1 MHPVLRATGVADFAA
16 LGPAGEAIQFAW
28 PLIRPDSAVGAVA
41 AEIHCQSHGQSLQAI
56 HEYDQ
61 PSVIMEDIH

>member
-1 MHPVLRATGVADFAA
+1 MHHVLHAAGVADSAA
-16 LGPAGEAIQFAW
+16 LKRADEAIQFAW
-28 PLIRPDSAVGAVA
+28 PLIRPDSMEVA
-41 AEIHCQSHGQSLQAI
+41 LTAEIHCQFHDRSHQEF